1 MNQREIGCQYEQIAA
16 KYLAEQGYQILE
28 SNYQKRNGEIDL
40 VAREQEY
47 YVFVE
52 VKYRSDTRHGLP
64 QEAVTTT
71 KMKHITDTARHYLMK
86 HHLGMDTPCRF
97 DVVVILNN
105 QITLIRNAFDAV

>member
-1 MNQREIGCQYEQIAA
+1 MNQREVGRAYELAAAQYL
-16 KYLAEQGYQILE
+16 KEQGYRILE
-28 SNYQKRNGEIDL
+28 SNYNQRSGEIDL

-64 QEAVTTT
+64 QEAVNRT

-86 HHLGMDTPCRF
+86 HRLSEFTPCRF
-97 DVVVILNN
+97 DVVVILND